1 MGANLLKKQLIM
13 CKVYCFIVVFVLI
26 SFVGMAQPEGFTKVT
41 DTAYIMQNV
50 NRVALQTSTINT
62 DFVQEKSLA
71 FLDEKIISKGK
82 LMYKKSDKFRLE
94 YTSPFNYLLI
104 MNGGK
109 LLIKSDNNE
118 IKINLES
125 SKMFLEI
132 NTLIVNSIQGEIMNM
147 PDMSTSFYENE
158 DSFFVRMKPNQH
170 ELKKYIKTIE
180 LYLSK
185 QDFTVT
191 EFKVFELSDDYT
203 LIKFVNK
210 KINEEISNAL
220 FNTQ

>member
-1 MGANLLKKQLIM
+1 M

-210 KINEEISNAL
+210 KINEEISDAL

>member
-1 MGANLLKKQLIM
+1 M